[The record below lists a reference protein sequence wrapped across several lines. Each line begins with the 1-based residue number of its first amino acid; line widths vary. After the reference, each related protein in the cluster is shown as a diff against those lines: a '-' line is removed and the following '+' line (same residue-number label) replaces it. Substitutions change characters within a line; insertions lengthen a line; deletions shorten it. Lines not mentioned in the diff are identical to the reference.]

1 MSDNLENNELNEM
14 PKASA
19 APTGSGDSNENVA
32 ANKKAIFEM
41 SNASVLKGYDMA
53 LDILQMH
60 GNTEGI
66 EQLAKFRPMIKLG
79 LDNIMNEQT

>member
-41 SNASVLKGYDMA
+41 SNASVLKGYDLA
-53 LDILQMH
+53 LDILQMQ
-60 GNTEGI
+60 GKI
-66 EQLAKFRPMIKLG
+66 
-79 LDNIMNEQT
+79 QTYDKIRFG